1 MCCCFDVDWKLRSSP
16 KLFFRVFKNDLIIH
30 STQRNAKQCDR
41 HNRKGSKANRNLDW
55 WISERDTGSSRAAGV
70 RFLSLPAMKNKVPTK
85 MLEIKF
91 HGKKQTKKQLC
102 GNFFFFLK
110 RDVAV
115 LSYSVFTFYASEVNN
130 YSCKAADK
138 AGGKHLKWLFTIRR
152 KWWLTLRCCKYG
164 YRKECVSVCC
174 NHRQERERVR
184 QIGTPFLL
192 ICYSTSST
200 HNSSKGGE

>member
-1 MCCCFDVDWKLRSSP
+1 MTIWTRHWQLKSSWGTFPLTASYEKQSAHQNVRNQVSWK
-16 KLFFRVFKNDLIIH
+16 K
-30 STQRNAKQCDR
+30 T
-41 HNRKGSKANRNLDW
+41 
-55 WISERDTGSSRAAGV
+55 
-70 RFLSLPAMKNKVPTK
+70 NKKTT
-85 MLEIKF
+85 LWQF
-91 HGKKQTKKQLC
+91 
-102 GNFFFFLK
+102 FFFFLK

-130 YSCKAADK
+130 YSCKGADK

>member
-1 MCCCFDVDWKLRSSP
+1 MNIWTRHRQLKSSWGTFP
-16 KLFFRVFKNDLIIH
+16 LTASYEKQSAHQNV
-30 STQRNAKQCDR
+30 RNQV
-41 HNRKGSKANRNLDW
+41 SW
-55 WISERDTGSSRAAGV
+55 E
-70 RFLSLPAMKNKVPTK
+70 KNKQKNNFVA
-85 MLEIKF
+85 I
-91 HGKKQTKKQLC
+91 
-102 GNFFFFLK
+102 FFFFFKK

-115 LSYSVFTFYASEVNN
+115 WSYSFFTFYASEVNN

-164 YRKECVSVCC
+164 YRKESVSVCC